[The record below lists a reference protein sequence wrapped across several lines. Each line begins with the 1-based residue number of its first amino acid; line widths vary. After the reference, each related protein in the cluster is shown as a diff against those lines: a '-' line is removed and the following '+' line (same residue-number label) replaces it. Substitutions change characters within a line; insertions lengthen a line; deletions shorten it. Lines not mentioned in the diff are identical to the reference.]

1 MGFFKRRKLRKN
13 AIGMLHHTRG
23 LRRLREDLLPPA
35 EVARLRD
42 IEGSLTDAIRN
53 GDEEALNDACEKA
66 NTELVALTPVKPNGW
81 LRENAEVLLVAM
93 GIAMAFRAYV
103 AQPFKIPTGSM
114 QPTLYGIHF
123 SPRPYQAWRD
133 AYPMRLA
140 NWLVTGEWYTRFVSQ
155 AYGKLRGPLVTD
167 GTSYV
172 YEIGGVRHDVPRNLA
187 LLVRPG
193 DNLSPGQTL
202 AEGVKI
208 NGDHIFVNR
217 LIWNFRAP
225 RRGEIMVFSTDD
237 IPTLADKKTHYIKR
251 MVGLP
256 GESISIQPPN
266 LVVNGHVPEGPAGI
280 LFNQHREPG
289 YTGYG
294 LPATPGDYYLSTT
307 NSVARLGPGE
317 YLAFG
322 DNTLNS
328 ADSRYWGPVP
338 QQNLVGPAMLI
349 YWPFSDRYGITR

>member
-1 MGFFKRRKLRKN
+1 MGFWKRRKLRK
-13 AIGMLHHTRG
+13 IVRELLHHTRS
-23 LRRLREDLLPPA
+23 LRRLREDIMPSA
-35 EVARLRD
+35 EVGRLRK
-42 IEGSLTDAIRN
+42 IEGALSAAIHH
-53 GDEEALNDACEKA
+53 GDEGALSVASEQA
-66 NTELVALTPVKPNGW
+66 HAALVAMTPVKPYSW

-114 QPTLYGIHF
+114 QPTFYGIHYA
-123 SPRPYQAWRD
+123 PRPYQAWRD

-140 NWLVTGEWYTRFVSQ
+140 NWLLTGEWHTRFVSQ
-155 AYGKLRGPLVTD
+155 AYGALRGPLSSD
-167 GTSYV
+167 GTSYL
-172 YEIGGVRHDVPRNLA
+172 YEIGGVMHLLPRNLA
-187 LLVRPG
+187 LRVRVG
-193 DNLSPGQTL
+193 ESVEPGQLL

-225 RRGEIMVFSTDD
+225 RRGEIMVFSTDN

-256 GESISIQPPN
+256 GESISVQPPK
-266 LVVNGHVPEGPAGI
+266 LLVNGHVPEGPAGL
-280 LFNQHREPG
+280 LFNQDRQPG
-289 YTGYG
+289 YTGYS
-294 LPATPGDYYLSTT
+294 LPSQPGDHYLSTT
-307 NSVARLGPGE
+307 NSVARLGAGE

-349 YWPFSDRYGITR
+349 YWPLSERSGIAR

>member
-1 MGFFKRRKLRKN
+1 MGYWKRRKLRKI
-13 AIGMLHHTRG
+13 ARELFHHTRS
-23 LRRLREDLLPPA
+23 LRRLREDILPSA

-42 IEGSLTDAIRN
+42 VERALTAAIQD
-53 GDEEALNDACEKA
+53 GDDCALTAVCEQA
-66 NTELVALTPVKPNGW
+66 HTTLVALTPVKPQSW

-140 NWLVTGEWYTRFVSQ
+140 NWLLTGEWYTRFTSQ
-155 AYGKLRGPLVTD
+155 AYGKLNDTLLSD
-167 GTSYV
+167 GTSHL
-172 YEIGGVRHDVPRNLA
+172 YEIGGVKHALPRNLA
-187 LLVRPG
+187 LMVRPG
-193 DNLSPGQTL
+193 DNVEPGQVL
-202 AEGVKI
+202 AEGVKV

-225 RRGEIMVFSTDD
+225 RRGEIMVFSTDN
-237 IPTLADKKTHYIKR
+237 IPTLSDKKTHYIKR

-256 GESISIQPPN
+256 GESVSVEPPN
-266 LVVNGHVPEGPAGI
+266 LVVNGHVPDGPAGI
-280 LFNQHREPG
+280 LYNQRRQPG
-289 YTGYG
+289 YTGYS
-294 LPATPGDYYLSTT
+294 LPSQPGDHYLTT
-307 NSVARLGPGE
+307 SDSVAHLGAGE

-338 QQNLVGPAMLI
+338 QRNLVGPAMLI
-349 YWPFSDRYGITR
+349 YWPLSDRAGVAR